1 MPKDGL
7 RPPKTTSK
15 KVSDSSDYCLPHDTI
30 EEAIVSPKEVKI
42 THSALGKLISTVG
55 TRKPETGGLLLGS
68 RHDNII
74 RKFVF
79 DEWGSSTRASYDP
92 DPSKLNPIIKHEWRE
107 NRLALV
113 GWTHSHPW
121 GASRLSGDYGR
132 NTGDIGFLH
141 AIFAAM
147 PSIQT
152 FFVPIVFSSAEG
164 ALTLNPY
171 IVERG
176 NIERYQIGR
185 FAPIPD
191 SEAPDPWIYEPKS
204 VNPQISHNLEDEAPA
219 SKVQSST
226 ETEENS
232 HV

>member
-1 MPKDGL
+1 MRGD
-7 RPPKTTSK
+7 
-15 KVSDSSDYCLPHDTI
+15 DI
-30 EEAIVSPKEVKI
+30 KI
-42 THSALGKLISTVG
+42 THSALGSLIATVG
-55 TRKPETGGLLLGS
+55 QYKPETGGLLLGS

-79 DEWGSSTRASYDP
+79 DQWGSSTRASYDP
-92 DPSKLNPIIKHEWRE
+92 DPSKLNPIIKSEWRE

-132 NTGDIGFLH
+132 NTGDVGFLR

-164 ALTLNPY
+164 ALTLHPY
-171 IVERG
+171 IVERDQV
-176 NIERYQIGR
+176 ERYRLGR
-185 FAPIPD
+185 FVPIAD
-191 SEAPDPWIYEPKS
+191 SEAPDPWGYEEAVPAL
-204 VNPQISHNLEDEAPA
+204 VEAPEVSA
-219 SKVQSST
+219 EAEGEP
-226 ETEENS
+226 ETVEES
-232 HV
+232 HA